1 MPLPGLAAQGP
12 PSRSECPG
20 PGGGATALQLRR
32 SRVPLTRLNPG
43 ASGPQP
49 RPPRGSCSQYA
60 PVWRLLSSSVV
71 GASLLKHETGPV
83 MLSLALSRDFPSP
96 HWVCGTP
103 LWPHPA
109 SGAWP
114 PPPPLLAP
122 PQSWLSSRQ
131 AQCYPRAFAPAVSG
145 TSFTHALAPE
155 SSFPFS
161 SAPLPSPPLPI
172 PPCPSPPFH

>member
-1 MPLPGLAAQGP
+1 MSVQGRGGHCSAAQEATCP
-12 PSRSECPG
+12 PDP
-20 PGGGATALQLRR
+20 
-32 SRVPLTRLNPG
+32 
-43 ASGPQP
+43 PQP
-49 RPPRGSCSQYA
+49 RGFRSSATATPWVLFSIRPSVAAAQLLCGRSQSA
-60 PVWRLLSSSVV
+60 ETRDRPCHVVLGTLQGLPKSSL
-71 GASLLKHETGPV
+71 GLQ
-83 MLSLALSRDFPSP
+83 D
-96 HWVCGTP
+96 P

-114 PPPPLLAP
+114 PPPPLLVP

-161 SAPLPSPPLPI
+161 SAPLPSPP
-172 PPCPSPPFH
+172 CPSPPLTSPPFH